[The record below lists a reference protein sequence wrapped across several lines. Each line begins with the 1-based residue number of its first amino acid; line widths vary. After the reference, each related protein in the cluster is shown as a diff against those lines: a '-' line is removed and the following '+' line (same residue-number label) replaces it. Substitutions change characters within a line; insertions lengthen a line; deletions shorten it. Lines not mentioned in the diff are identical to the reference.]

1 MSPCELLSDRM
12 VLVSH
17 GTADWTAAEA
27 EHLAT
32 CPECREEW
40 RLIQGAQRLG
50 SEAGRR
56 TDAARVGRLVLATL
70 AGERRRRR
78 WFRAGGLAGLA
89 AAATLAIMVSTTD
102 RRGPGGGDAGSM
114 AMVEAEGLQLRLAE
128 LESLDEAE
136 LEAILDGL
144 DVPLAEGAGGAPP
157 ALGDLDDTQLERV
170 LRSLEG

>member
-27 EHLAT
+27 AHLAT
-32 CPECREEW
+32 CPDCREEW
-40 RLIQGAQRLG
+40 RLIQGARRLG

-56 TDAARVGRLVLATL
+56 TDAARVSRQVLATL

-78 WFRAGGLAGLA
+78 WFRAGGLVGLA
-89 AAATLAIMVSTTD
+89 AAAALAIMVSTTD
-102 RRGPGGGDAGSM
+102 RRGPVGDAGSM
-114 AMVEAEGLQLRLAE
+114 AVVEADGLQLRLAE

>member
-32 CPECREEW
+32 CADCREEW

-50 SEAGRR
+50 SEAARR
-56 TDAARVGRLVLATL
+56 TDAVRVSRQVLATL

-78 WFRAGGLAGLA
+78 WLRAGGMVGLA
-89 AAATLAIMVSTTD
+89 AAAALAIMVSTAD
-102 RRGPGGGDAGSM
+102 RRGSGGNAGSM
-114 AMVEAEGLQLRLAE
+114 AVVEGDGLQLRLAE
-128 LESLDEAE
+128 LESLNEAE

-144 DVPLAEGAGGAPP
+144 EVPLSEGAGGAPP

>member
-1 MSPCELLSDRM
+1 MSPCAFLSDRM
-12 VLVSH
+12 VLVAD

-32 CPECREEW
+32 CPDCRAEW
-40 RLIQGAQRLG
+40 RLTQGARRLG
-50 SEAGRR
+50 SEAARR
-56 TDAARVGRLVLATL
+56 TDAARVSRQVLATL

-78 WFRAGGLAGLA
+78 SFRVGGLVGLA
-89 AAATLAIMVSTTD
+89 AAAALAIMVSTAD
-102 RRGPGGGDAGSM
+102 RRGPGDDAGNV
-114 AMVEAEGLQLRLAE
+114 AVVEADGLQLRLAE
-128 LESLDEAE
+128 LESLNEAE

-144 DVPLAEGAGGAPP
+144 EVPLSEGAGGAPP